1 MTLDEL
7 CDSHGVSLAYFDN
20 DLWPRPGIYIDHINV
35 IFVNKA
41 LSHEAK
47 KRVVYHELGHID
59 HDSYEQVRR
68 IANEMFGNGLFK
80 TGLALSFGDG
90 VDQAKLSYLS
100 ALVEQNWILINQN
113 QQIIDELK
121 KLNDK

>member
-1 MTLDEL
+1 MALFGGKSKEEKTEAYLAAR
-7 CDSHGVSLAYFDN
+7 GVK
-20 DLWPRPGIYIDHINV
+20 G
-35 IFVNKA
+35 
-41 LSHEAK
+41 LSE
-47 KRVVYHELGHID
+47 E
-59 HDSYEQVRR
+59 SYEQVQR
-68 IANEMFGNGLFK
+68 IANEMSGNGLLK
-80 TGLALSFGDG
+80 AGLALSFSSNG